1 MDAIVLEPY
10 DPAWPQKFE
19 VEKRFVAGCF
29 TRPPGAIEHIGST
42 SVPGLAAKPII
53 DITVLVEDLADGLTA
68 VPALEAGGYSFW
80 RDNPDK
86 SRLFLV
92 KGLPPT
98 APHRTHHLH
107 IHANPVEL
115 DRHLAFRDALRADTG
130 LRQAYAALKRDLATR
145 YRHDREAYSDAKTEF
160 VDAVVAAAG
169 GPTRPYPREMPKR

>member
-68 VPALEAGGYSFW
+68 VPALEAGGYSYW

-86 SRLFLV
+86 TRLFLV
-92 KGLPPT
+92 KGLPPA
-98 APHRTHHLH
+98 APDRTHHLH

-130 LRQAYAALKRDLATR
+130 LRQAYADGQACPPLRAGLPEHDVRAAYAVQEINTR
-145 YRHDREAYSDAKTEF
+145 QWLEQGRRLC
-160 VDAVVAAAG
+160 G
-169 GPTRPYPREMPKR
+169 RG